1 MAMNDS
7 VISNKKNL
15 IAIFKGALI
24 SLLISIIGILVFA
37 LFLKFVDISDGW
49 IMPINQIIKVISIFF
64 GVKVM
69 LKSYNGAGFIK
80 GLILGIIYNFLA
92 FIVFSILSSSFTID
106 FTIIYDTLFSGVIG
120 AICGVICVNA
130 KK

>member
-7 VISNKKNL
+7 VISNKKIL
-15 IAIFKGALI
+15 LAIFKGALI

-69 LKSYNGAGFIK
+69 LKNYSGAGLIK
-80 GLILGIIYNFLA
+80 GLVLGVLYNFLA
-92 FIVFSILSSSFTID
+92 FIVFSIL
-106 FTIIYDTLFSGVIG
+106 
-120 AICGVICVNA
+120 
-130 KK
+130 